1 MPPAAA
7 LQGAAAGVENDGK
20 KHLIERNRK

>member
-7 LQGAAAGVENDGK
+7 LQGAAAGVEKNGK
-20 KHLIERNRK
+20 KQFIKRNRK